1 MSRDLTPSLRL
12 VRTLAC
18 LAVGSLLTAGAVHA
32 AHAAP
37 AADGTPSVAP
47 KVKPATKDD
56 LEFRPGT
63 LSLVTDPQ
71 GGARYWIFTY
81 EVANK
86 TGKPQRFSP
95 RFELLM
101 GDGTILLGG
110 SDVAPEVGRR
120 LQRSAAAAD
129 AADQFQIMGDILEG
143 EENARDGYVVWPAK
157 GDAKDVTL
165 FVTGVSAAFDRVK
178 DPATGKETFLRR
190 TWARDYTLPGSSD
203 PRESAQA
210 SVVRREGQDHR
221 WLMR

>member
-1 MSRDLTPSLRL
+1 MTPSIRL
-12 VRTLAC
+12 ARTLAC
-18 LAVGSLLTAGAVHA
+18 LALGSLLTAGAVHA

-37 AADGTPSVAP
+37 IADGTPPVAP

-56 LEFRPGT
+56 LDFRPGT

-71 GGARYWIFTY
+71 GGARYWVFTY

-110 SDVAPEVGRR
+110 SDVAPEVARR
-120 LQRSAAAAD
+120 LQRTATKPD
-129 AADQFQIMGDILEG
+129 AADQFQIIGDILEG

-157 GDAKDVTL
+157 GDAKQITL

-190 TWARDYTLPGSSD
+190 TWARDYALDGSSD

-210 SVVRREGQDHR
+210 APVLREGQDHR